1 MPELFGL
8 GEFFVFCPEG
18 KLGPE
23 QKVLEG
29 VLVKDAVN
37 LHMVIKDLDL
47 ANKPV
52 VVELDGHA
60 LTRQELDSST
70 ITQGSRVEIVVL
82 SAGG

>member
-1 MPELFGL
+1 MHIILNGATHE
-8 GEFFVFCPEG
+8 
-18 KLGPE
+18 
-23 QKVLEG
+23 
-29 VLVKDAVN
+29 VN
-37 LHMVIKDLDL
+37 SKCSIADLLTSLDL